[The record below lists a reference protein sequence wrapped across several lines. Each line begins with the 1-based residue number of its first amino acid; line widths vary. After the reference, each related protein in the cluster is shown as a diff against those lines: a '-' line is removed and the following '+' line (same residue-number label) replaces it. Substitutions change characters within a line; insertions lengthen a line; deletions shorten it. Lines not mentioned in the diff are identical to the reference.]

1 LVLSRTISEKIL
13 SAKSG
18 KSAFAGDVVVCP
30 VDCALGTDGSTPMA
44 IDYFE
49 AMGGARVLNPGS
61 VVFALDHYA
70 PAPSRHTAQLHQRMR
85 RFAAAHGILL
95 WDVGEGIGHQLVV
108 ETGRALP
115 GGLAVGADSHAVM
128 YGALNAFATGIGSS
142 DLAAIFISG
151 KIWLRV
157 PESIRVTLTGR
168 LPVGVYP
175 KDIALGLAKRLGADG
190 AAYRALEFGGPGA
203 VALDLEDRLVLS
215 NLSVEMGAKNG
226 IFAADEKTFAYLNGI
241 PSDPKMA
248 DPQTPD
254 PDARYCREVE
264 MDLDRLTPQ
273 IALPHSVDRVVEI
286 GESVAAGG
294 RATPVQMVYLGT
306 CTGGRVRD
314 YRQALAVLKAGGGVA
329 PGVQLVVAPA
339 SRTVLETLARDGTLA
354 EFIGLGA
361 VVGTPGCGSCCG
373 TCGSIPGDN
382 VNVISTAN
390 RNFKG
395 RMGNGAA
402 SIYLASPASC
412 AAAAVRGVVADP
424 REFLA

>member
-1 LVLSRTISEKIL
+1 MGMAGQTISEKIL

-61 VVFALDHYA
+61 IVFALDHYA

-85 RFAAAHGILL
+85 HFAAAHGILL

-157 PESIRVTLTGR
+157 PESIRVTLTGQ
-168 LPVGVYP
+168 LPAGVYP
-175 KDIALGLAKRLGADG
+175 KDIALALAKQLGADG
-190 AAYRALEFGGPGA
+190 AAYRALEFGGLPESSGA
-203 VALDLEDRLVLS
+203 MALDLEDRLVLS

-226 IFAADEKTFAYLNGI
+226 IFAADEKTFAYLNG
-241 PSDPKMA
+241 A
-248 DPQTPD
+248 EGDPQMPD
-254 PDARYCREVE
+254 ADARYCREID
-264 MDLDRLTPQ
+264 MDLSRLTPQ
-273 IALPHSVDRVVEI
+273 IALPHSVDRVMEI
-286 GESVAAGG
+286 GESP
-294 RATPVQMVYLGT
+294 ATPVQMVYLGT

-314 YRQALAVLKAGGGVA
+314 YRQALAVLKAGGGIA

-354 EFIGLGA
+354 EFIAMGA
-361 VVGTPGCGSCCG
+361 VIGTPGCGSCCG